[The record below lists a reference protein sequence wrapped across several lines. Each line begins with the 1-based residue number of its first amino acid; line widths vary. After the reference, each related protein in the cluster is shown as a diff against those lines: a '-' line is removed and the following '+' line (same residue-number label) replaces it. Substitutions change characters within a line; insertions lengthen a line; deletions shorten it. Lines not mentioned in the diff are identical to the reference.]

1 MKKRKLLTGIVLL
14 ILFAGTLIF
23 FKINQSH
30 ANVSASKTDIQISA
44 EKLYADFNNDENKA
58 NEIYLDKVIEVSG
71 KITAVSQLESRYM
84 ILLDQ
89 TSTGGINCLMMEDSS
104 EIVQLK
110 PNSVIT
116 IKGKCTGFLM
126 DVNLVD
132 CILIK

>member
-14 ILFAGTLIF
+14 IIFAGILIF

-30 ANVSASKTDIQISA
+30 VNVSSSKTDIQISA
-44 EKLYADFNNDENKA
+44 EKLYTDFNNDENKA

-71 KITAVSQLESRYM
+71 KITAVSQQASRYM
-84 ILLDQ
+84 ILLNQ

-104 EIVQLK
+104 AIVQLK